1 MKDDGN
7 MKNDIIS
14 ILMPVY
20 NVENYIDEAIES
32 ILNQTYQNFELIV
45 VDDCSTDNTYEHV
58 EKYSRNNS
66 KVKLFKNNENMKICK
81 TLNRA
86 LSEAKGDY
94 IARMDGDDIS
104 TPNRLEVLMGYLK
117 KHKDISLVGSYLIGI
132 DEKSEQFN
140 HKKYPLSNKY
150 IQMSNKYISS
160 VPHFW
165 LTYKSV
171 YEALEGYRNIP
182 YAEDYDFL
190 LRGQLL
196 GFKYA
201 NVDEY
206 LYLYRLRQGNTVS
219 ANGLIQRKTVRY
231 VQMLHK
237 FEKKKIY
244 KYNENDYQKNIYCT
258 EEEKNKYANAAAIL
272 NNAVHS
278 SNYIKKICLTVKSCL
293 MSKYILEYIVSAI
306 YLRIV
311 LFKEGILK

>member
-7 MKNDIIS
+7 MKNNIIS

-104 TPNRLEVLMGYLK
+104 TPDRLEVLMGYLE

-140 HKKYPLSNKY
+140 YKKYPLSNKY

-160 VPHFW
+160 VSHFW

-244 KYNENDYQKNIYCT
+244 KYNENDYQKYIYCT